1 MRTLPFCG
9 KLGISQTEGTGMS
22 AVRAT
27 IGLAVVALVLSL
39 SVATSLAAY
48 PPTDPPDGTPT
59 TIATEVGGVQETN
72 DPDLAITGASFGTAT
87 SIGAALMISGL
98 ALWFVSQR
106 RQPQTS

>member
-1 MRTLPFCG
+1 
-9 KLGISQTEGTGMS
+9 MS
-22 AVRAT
+22 AIRAT

-59 TIATEVGGVQETN
+59 TIATEVSGVQETN
-72 DPDLAITGASFGTAT
+72 DSDLAITGASFGTT
-87 SIGAALMISGL
+87 TGIGATLMISGM
-98 ALWFVSQR
+98 AIWFVSKR